1 MDTVCMSLYKR
12 VYPKWS
18 RRWAPRDGIPTS
30 LAIGDGGPETVA
42 DAMEE

>member
-1 MDTVCMSLYKR
+1 MSLYKR

-18 RRWAPRDGIPTS
+18 ELWKESTNIP
-30 LAIGDGGPETVA
+30 LA